1 MRKAP
6 TRRGIF
12 VAAHFAYELNRFLAF
27 ASLWFTANR
36 LFLLAL
42 ALALA
47 RALSLLFGSVCGA
60 RLADM
65 TLDRC
70 LGTVGHP

>member
-6 TRRGIF
+6 TQRGIF

-42 ALALA
+42 ALA

-60 RLADM
+60 RFANM

-70 LGTVGHP
+70 LGTVGHH